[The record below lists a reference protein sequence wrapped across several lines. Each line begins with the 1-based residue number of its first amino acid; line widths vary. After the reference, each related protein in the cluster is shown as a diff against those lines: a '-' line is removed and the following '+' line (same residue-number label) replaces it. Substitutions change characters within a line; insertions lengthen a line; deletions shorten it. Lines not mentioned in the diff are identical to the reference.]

1 MRVTRLLTL
10 AGLALAV
17 GVLSWAVLDAVQRNG
32 ADPLPVPW
40 TAPAG
45 LAVLAGIV
53 LLAAREVRRSVLGT
67 RAVPV
72 HPLTAARI
80 AVLASAASYVGA
92 VLIGWYGA
100 QALVVLRALVGDRRA
115 LFWTAVASALAALVL
130 AAAGVIGQRWCLR
143 PPDEEDGDQPAA
155 SSGG

>member
-10 AGLALAV
+10 AAVALVVAV
-17 GVLSWAVLDAVQRNG
+17 LGWAVLDVVQRNG

-45 LAVLAGIV
+45 LVVLAGVV
-53 LLAAREVRRSVLGT
+53 LGAAREVRRSVRGT
-67 RAVPV
+67 RTAPV

-92 VLIGWYGA
+92 ALTGWYGA
-100 QALVVLRALVGDRRA
+100 QAVVILRALVGDRRS
-115 LFWTAVASALAALVL
+115 LFWTAIATALAALLLVV
-130 AAAGVIGQRWCLR
+130 AGVVGQRWCLR
-143 PPDEEDGDQPAA
+143 PPDEEDETQGPANA
-155 SSGG
+155 S